1 MCHNYMKGLLCV
13 TLPLDIVHKL
23 FILSPE
29 NIKALPNKNHQLN
42 LDTFKKKKKVLRRK
56 KSKKGDYSMKNTNQN
71 P

>member
-42 LDTFKKKKKVLRRK
+42 LDTFKKRKSAKKKK
-56 KSKKGDYSMKNTNQN
+56 E
-71 P
+71 